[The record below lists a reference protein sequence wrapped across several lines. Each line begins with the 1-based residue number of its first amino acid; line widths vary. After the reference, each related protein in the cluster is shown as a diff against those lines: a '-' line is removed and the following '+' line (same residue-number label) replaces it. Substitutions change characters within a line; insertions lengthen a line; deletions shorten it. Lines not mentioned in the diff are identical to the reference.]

1 MNTNTFGH
9 ATGFAYSTET
19 DLGRVSEGVQSLQRQ
34 LQGFYAQNGQ
44 FTATSSPL
52 LSLTGIVRTPVTI
65 TADTSAMIAARPPDI
80 AVAGQLVPDGS
91 ARALIDDIQ
100 ARSGLTL
107 DEIANLLGTSRRTI
121 QNWRAGERINS
132 RNDQRLRELAQAIR
146 AIDAGSV
153 PATRERLFA
162 RPEGQISAYA
172 LLAEQRFDTAVA
184 TATGR
189 QPTRSEPKLGD
200 GLRPEIAARL
210 TLIPGGDPVAAG
222 TRSSRRL
229 RRKVN

>member
-52 LSLTGIVRTPVTI
+52 LALTGIIRTPVAI
-65 TADTSAMIAARPPDI
+65 GADAAATIAARPPDQAI
-80 AVAGQLVPDGS
+80 LVQAAQPAS

-107 DEIANLLGTSRRTI
+107 DAIAGLLGTSRRTI

-132 RNDQRLRELAQAIR
+132 RNDQRLRELAQAMR
-146 AIDAGSV
+146 AIDAGSIQ
-153 PATRERLFA
+153 ATRDRLFS
-162 RPEGQISAYA
+162 RPDGQISAYA

-189 QPTRSEPKLGD
+189 QQVRAEPKLGD
-200 GLRPEIAARL
+200 GLRSDLAARL
-210 TLIPGGDPVAAG
+210 TLMPGGDPITAG
-222 TRSSRRL
+222 KRSSRRL
-229 RRKVN
+229 RRRAS